1 MFRPNLY
8 KRLRI
13 INANGLLTKKM
24 ILYSCHDTL
33 LLPDCMPRQSHGRH
47 YRLNDK
53 RYLTII
59 AYHETMPV
67 MILIIQLL
75 LVIAFA
81 VMFWPILG
89 GLVLLT
95 LFLVFLDKIE
105 NGN

>member
-1 MFRPNLY
+1 
-8 KRLRI
+8 
-13 INANGLLTKKM
+13 
-24 ILYSCHDTL
+24 
-33 LLPDCMPRQSHGRH
+33 
-47 YRLNDK
+47 
-53 RYLTII
+53 
-59 AYHETMPV
+59 MPV